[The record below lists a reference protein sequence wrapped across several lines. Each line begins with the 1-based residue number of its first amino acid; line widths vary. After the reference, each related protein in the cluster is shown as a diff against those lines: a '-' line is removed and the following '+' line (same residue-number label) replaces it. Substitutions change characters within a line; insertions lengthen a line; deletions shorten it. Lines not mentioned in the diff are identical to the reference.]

1 MTPEEMKNEFQAL
14 YNMMANSQKVEFMH
28 TFGVVHKEM
37 MEWMIAN
44 KPDFAQE
51 WIDKLESIKWRN
63 YLTPKEADAIVAKM
77 SPKAPWGREQWKT
90 EMERYDFDI
99 EDEPCYNHCAL
110 WVTMN
115 MIMSD
120 SGNTLS
126 RYVETD
132 NLFNAV
138 YDLAVD
144 KLTDPD
150 KVFNIRRYFSL

>member
-1 MTPEEMKNEFQAL
+1 MKNEFQAL

-63 YLTPKEADAIVAKM
+63 YLTPKEADGIVAKM

-90 EMERYDFDI
+90 EWNDMVLISRTNLATTVA
-99 EDEPCYNHCAL
+99 P
-110 WVTMN
+110 
-115 MIMSD
+115 
-120 SGNTLS
+120 SGS
-126 RYVETD
+126 
-132 NLFNAV
+132 
-138 YDLAVD
+138 
-144 KLTDPD
+144 P
-150 KVFNIRRYFSL
+150 